1 MKCLLWAM
9 SLSIVR
15 MQLALLLC
23 HGALTTTK
31 AFTCVPRTTSSR
43 GWDVVRAVEDDDDA
57 RQEEVVPVVLEP
69 TEKAWRWATKVLLR
83 IGSKGATVTH
93 GNSLRQLLQ
102 QHQVVKVKINTRK
115 YGGLDEAFVI
125 VRDLAVEAGAPEGI
139 EFLHSRASENTILL
153 GLPGTK
159 AAIDAGT
166 FPPPPPPL
174 WIPKETKI
182 VDKTDRSK

>member
-1 MKCLLWAM
+1 MVCKQVCYDAFVLLEM
-9 SLSIVR
+9 V
-15 MQLALLLC
+15 LLLPVSYTAITHHLC
-23 HGALTTTK
+23 INSFTLCSTHILTTY
-31 AFTCVPRTTSSR
+31 
-43 GWDVVRAVEDDDDA
+43 
-57 RQEEVVPVVLEP
+57 
-69 TEKAWRWATKVLLR
+69 
-83 IGSKGATVTH
+83 
-93 GNSLRQLLQ
+93 SL
-102 QHQVVKVKINTRK
+102 
-115 YGGLDEAFVI
+115 GGLDEAFVI